1 MRDWQGKRYW
11 LVGASEGL
19 GRELAFCLSKVGVEL
34 VLSARTSA
42 RLDTLAEA
50 LPGKATVLPL
60 DITDPRSVRDVA
72 QGIGRIDGVICLA
85 GTRWPM
91 TAQAWDQDRIEEMA
105 QVNYLGTTRVVG
117 AVLPG
122 FLERG
127 AGHVVLTGALT
138 GFRAVPGSIGHGA
151 SKAAVMHLA
160 EALHHDLRGTGVEVQ
175 LLNPG
180 TIRTRL
186 GARSERD
193 APFAMEP
200 VRAAREVFEHMS
212 SNRFK
217 INFPYGA
224 SLPLRAAQFLPDWAY
239 FRLFSRAGEGDR
251 PAASR

>member
-19 GRELAFCLSKVGVEL
+19 GRELAFCLSKVGAEL
-34 VLSARTSA
+34 VLSARTGP

-50 LPGKATVLPL
+50 LPGRATALPM
-60 DITDPRSVRDVA
+60 DVTDPAAVREA
-72 QGIGRIDGVICLA
+72 AGGIGAIDGVICLA

-91 TAQAWDQDRIEEMA
+91 RAQGWDQERIEEMM
-105 QVNYLGTTRVVG
+105 QINYLGATRVIG

-127 AGHVVLTGALT
+127 SGHVVLTGALT

-175 LLNPG
+175 LLNAG

-186 GARSERD
+186 GARSQTD

-200 VRAAREVFEHMS
+200 ARAAREAFEHMS
-212 SNRFK
+212 SDRFK

-239 FRLFSRAGEGDR
+239 YRLFARTGKEGR
-251 PAASR
+251 N